1 MNSNADEQ
9 PCSETRTSLL
19 RSRRAT
25 NIYHASEYIAQQ
37 EVKGFWMKIKVIHT
51 AQLRYWNDERR
62 RESARPR
69 LAMDRKNEDK
79 SKKSGRCCFERER
92 QLYQI
97 HVLSWLVIVTYMRF
111 VGLQN
116 PTCCELSDALL
127 RESA

>member
-69 LAMDRKNEDK
+69 LAIDRMNEDK

-97 HVLSWLVIVTYMRF
+97 HALSWSVIVTLHA
-111 VGLQN
+111 VCG
-116 PTCCELSDALL
+116 
-127 RESA
+127 SAKSNML